1 MPDTMPGSQSARKA
15 APDVLLMAGVIL
27 LGFALRAWQIDAQP
41 LRGDEAFS
49 LVTWVGNLR
58 EMFGTLATVDPQPP
72 GAVLWFYGW
81 VKTAGAT
88 PFAARYPSAL
98 ASTLTIAAVYAI
110 GRRIAGRRAGALTAF
125 LMAINPYQIWFA
137 QDARS
142 AALWTMI
149 SALATWLMLR
159 ALAEPGKIGRWA
171 LYVVLAALGLYTFY
185 LEAFILVFHNLY
197 ALAIS
202 VRRHE
207 LLPRWAAAQIGVAAL
222 VAPWYL
228 QPRLLSGGYRPTAG
242 PVRLPWT
249 FQSFLFGET
258 VPEPLQIWPP
268 EYAAPGPIAFLAI
281 ALILLGLAALWI
293 GGPRRAALFVTLYA
307 FVPLALLAALETV
320 TGAGYFRVRYLAS
333 SAPGWALIMGAG
345 LDALTG
351 GSRTRR
357 WRPVLAAGILTLI
370 AGLNALG
377 VWHYRFNPQFA
388 KAPDVPGLVADLERL
403 AGPQDIIINN
413 SPDPVFTY
421 YYRMDVPWVTLPAPD
436 VDLAAELGRI
446 AAMHDTIWL
455 LPWPGSSW
463 DPDQTVAAWLDQNRL
478 LAGDFTAPSY
488 RIRGYIPFEA
498 TEGDITSPLEVTF
511 EGVAALRGYTLTGL
525 VSEGGPG
532 PGDRVVVTLFWEPI
546 DRTLAN
552 LTVFVHLL
560 GPPRADG
567 SPLWAQDD
575 HPPQRGHTSTTL
587 WEPGRLLRDTYQ
599 IEIPADAPPGSYQIV
614 TGFYD
619 PMTGERVTEISGA
632 GQPIPGAARLIEF
645 TIP

>member
-1 MPDTMPGSQSARKA
+1 MPTTQPPRKA
-15 APDVLLMAGVIL
+15 APDVLLMAGAIL
-27 LGFALRAWQIDAQP
+27 LGFVLRAWQIDAQP

-49 LVTWVGNLR
+49 LVTWVENLS

-72 GAVLWFYGW
+72 GALLWFYGW
-81 VKTAGAT
+81 VKAAGAT

-110 GRRIAGRRAGALTAF
+110 GRHIVGRRAGALTAF

-149 SALATWLMLR
+149 SALATWLLLL
-159 ALAEPGKIGRWA
+159 ALAEPGEIRHWA
-171 LYVVLAALGLYTFY
+171 LYVIMAALGLYTFY

-197 ALAIS
+197 AVIVS
-202 VRRHE
+202 VKQPGLLRRWI
-207 LLPRWAAAQIGVAAL
+207 PAQIAIAAL
-222 VAPWYL
+222 AAPWYL
-228 QPRLLSGGYRPTAG
+228 QPRLLSGDYRPTAG

-258 VPEPLQIWPP
+258 IPEPLQIWPP
-268 EYAAPGPIAFLAI
+268 EYSAPGPIAYLAI
-281 ALILLGLAALWI
+281 ALTLLALAVLWANR
-293 GGPRRAALFVTLYA
+293 PRRAALLITLYA
-307 FVPLALLAALETV
+307 FVPLALLAALEV
-320 TGAGYFRVRYLAS
+320 ATGAGYFRVRYLAS
-333 SAPGWALIMGAG
+333 SAPGWMLIMGAG
-345 LDALTG
+345 LDALAGHG
-351 GSRTRR
+351 GARR
-357 WRPVLAAGILTLI
+357 WRPALAASVLALVV
-370 AGLNALG
+370 GLNGLG

-446 AAMHDTIWL
+446 AATYDTIWL

-463 DPDQTVAAWLDQNRL
+463 DPDQTVVAWLDQNRL
-478 LAGDFTAPSY
+478 LAAEFAAPSY
-488 RIRGYIPFEA
+488 RIRQYIPFEA
-498 TEGDITSPLEVTF
+498 EEADITNPLETIF
-511 EGVAALRGYTLTGL
+511 EGVVVLRGCAVSGL
-525 VSEGGPG
+525 ISDGGPG
-532 PGDRVVVTLFWEPI
+532 PGDRLVITLFWEPTARI
-546 DRTLAN
+546 PTE

-587 WEPGRLLRDTYQ
+587 WEPGGLLRDAYQ
-599 IEIPADAPPGSYQIV
+599 IDIPADAASGRYQIV
-614 TGFYD
+614 VGFYD
-619 PMTGERVTEISGA
+619 PRTGERVTAIKGA
-632 GQPIPGAARLIEF
+632 GQPTSGAARLIEF